1 MDTYHL
7 YIGDCASTLR
17 SNLYRDYEK
26 YPYGTLEG
34 NCQPRKSYYATLQEK
49 LEKAKKQ
56 QNPKKSSCPMCQ
68 EEKKRPLSAYMRKRS
83 QDKCGKICEEDEEC
97 RSSCHEQTNKN

>member
-34 NCQPRKSYYATLQEK
+34 NCQPRKSYYAALQGK
-49 LEKAKKQ
+49 MNIFSPSIVVLFH
-56 QNPKKSSCPMCQ
+56 SCSI
-68 EEKKRPLSAYMRKRS
+68 LSAVR
-83 QDKCGKICEEDEEC
+83 
-97 RSSCHEQTNKN
+97 